1 MIQIYKRKKKNVKI
15 KITIIFIINV
25 NLVDPIEFN
34 NNSSVWFFVWLK
46 SNEVL
51 GDLGLAFV

>member
-25 NLVDPIEFN
+25 NLVDPIKFN
-34 NNSSVWFFVWLK
+34 NNSSV
-46 SNEVL
+46 
-51 GDLGLAFV
+51 